1 MSARRRLVKVRQP
14 WNARGPFWKR
24 SDVLRSVVDF
34 MLHSL
39 RSFSKTWNLLHLSLW
54 VSTLGIPFFSF
65 WIPRQQVSFGRC
77 FAISS
82 ALRETKQSEKPR
94 YFYSRNNEYNNKLD
108 YGFLW
113 LLCTIFF
120 NFSNLLK
127 ASVDYS
133 CTIIF

>member
-1 MSARRRLVKVRQP
+1 MKCTRTLLKAIWRSSQRRWFYAAP
-14 WNARGPFWKR
+14 
-24 SDVLRSVVDF
+24 
-34 MLHSL
+34 L

-77 FAISS
+77 FTISS

-127 ASVDYS
+127 TSAKSIRWLFMYDY
-133 CTIIF
+133 ILIV